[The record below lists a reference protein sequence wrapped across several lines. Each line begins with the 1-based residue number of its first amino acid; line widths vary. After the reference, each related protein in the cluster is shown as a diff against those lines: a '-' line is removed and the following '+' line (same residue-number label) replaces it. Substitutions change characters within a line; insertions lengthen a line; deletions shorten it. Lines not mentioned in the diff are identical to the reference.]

1 MTATPMTNDI
11 RLDNQVGVFLA
22 RELETILSRTFEV
35 EYADIKYSS
44 LIPISSEVGPGADS
58 FTYRIFDKQGSMKI
72 IGDKAQDL
80 PRADVLR
87 KEVNYPVRSL
97 GGSFAY
103 SVQETRAAA
112 MVPNMNLEQRRANA
126 VRRAYEEKVQEIAYF
141 GDSPSGMKGFFNND
155 QVDKLVPSVW
165 FDAAT
170 TDEMLE
176 LLNEAPTRLVQNSN
190 MKEMPNTMLVP
201 YNVYRIISTKPRS
214 TTSDTTVMEF
224 FLRTNPMITSIEPIN
239 ELEATK
245 SFGFLSKD
253 RIICYD
259 RSPDK
264 LQLHIPQPLE
274 FFPPE
279 RRGLEFTIA
288 AHSRIG
294 GMALYYPKS
303 TIVMEKA

>member
-1 MTATPMTNDI
+1 MTTQVRND
-11 RLDNQVGVFLA
+11 DVGIFLA

-35 EYADIKYSS
+35 EYADIKYSQ
-44 LIPISSEVGPGADS
+44 LIPISSEVGPGSDS
-58 FTYRIFDKQGSMKI
+58 FTYRVFDKQGSMKI
-72 IGDKAQDL
+72 IADKASDL

-87 KEVNYPVRSL
+87 KEITYPVRSL

-103 SVQETRAAA
+103 TIQETRAAA

-141 GDSPSGMKGFFNND
+141 GDAPSGMKGFFNND
-155 QVDKLVPSVW
+155 QIDKLVPDKW
-165 FDAAT
+165 FDTSGVT
-170 TDEMLE
+170 TDEMLS

-201 YNVYRIISTKPRS
+201 YNVYRIISTTPRS

-224 FLRTNPMITSIEPIN
+224 FLRTNPMISSIEPIN
-239 ELEATK
+239 ELEAAK

-253 RIICYD
+253 RIVIYD
-259 RSPDK
+259 RNPDK

-274 FFPPE
+274 FLPPE
-279 RRGLEFTIA
+279 RRNLEFSVA
-288 AHSRIG
+288 AHARIG
-294 GMALYYPKS
+294 GLAWYYPKS
-303 TIVMEKA
+303 GLVMEKP

>member
-1 MTATPMTNDI
+1 MTDT
-11 RLDNQVGVFLA
+11 RLDNNVGVFLA
-22 RELETILSRTFEV
+22 RELETILQRTFEV

-44 LIPISSEVGPGADS
+44 IIPISTEVGNGASS
-58 FTYRIFDKQGSMKI
+58 FTYRVFDKQGSMKVI
-72 IGDKAQDL
+72 ADKAQDL

-87 KEVNYPVRSL
+87 KEVTHPVRSL

-103 SVQETRAAA
+103 TVQETRAAA
-112 MVPNMNLEQRRANA
+112 MVPGMNLEQRRANA

-141 GDSPSGMKGFFNND
+141 GDAASGMKGFFNND

-165 FDAAT
+165 FDTAT

-176 LLNEAPTRLVQNSN
+176 LLNEGPTRLVQNSN
-190 MKEMPNTMLVP
+190 MKEMPDTMLVP
-201 YNVYRIISTKPRS
+201 YNVYRIISTRPRS

-245 SFGFLSKD
+245 SFSYLSKD
-253 RIICYD
+253 RIICYN
-259 RSPDK
+259 RNPDK

-274 FFPPE
+274 FFPPQL
-279 RRGLEFTIA
+279 RGLEYVVP

-303 TIVMEKA
+303 TIVLEKA